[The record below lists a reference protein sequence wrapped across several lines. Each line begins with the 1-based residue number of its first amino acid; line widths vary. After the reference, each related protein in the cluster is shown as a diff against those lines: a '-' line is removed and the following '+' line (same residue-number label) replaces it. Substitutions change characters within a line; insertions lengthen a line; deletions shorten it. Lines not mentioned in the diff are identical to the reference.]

1 MKNNTPRYK
10 TYSLLNKGSKFGTKS
25 FRVAVVTLLMV
36 PVLIFIQRGQAQ
48 KKQGGVSISPPIQQQ
63 GESKTF
69 APVERPMMVF
79 PSINLR
85 QVARQQA
92 LESSQLSP
100 AEIRAIHAPKG
111 DVPMGRRPVALPAE
125 LLTRKEQPAVSSV
138 LAPLAS
144 PTGISPPPSQTFK
157 GQELLGNT
165 IPPDTGGAVGT
176 THVVTVTNDRLRIF
190 DRNGVVLSTVTL
202 NSFWAGV
209 SLEGGAA
216 VNAFDPKMLFDR
228 FNNRFIFISSANPQS
243 LSSAVLIAVT
253 QTADPNGV
261 WFRYAIDGDPTATA
275 AGGHWIDYPTIGLN
289 KNWIV
294 IMENVFN
301 FGTAGSG
308 YFGPQIYVVDKQNA
322 YTGPVALTAS
332 LFQASFS
339 STCLTSATPE
349 LELACGF
356 TMAPAVTEDNTANTE
371 YLVEDW
377 DSVLGQL
384 RISTITGTA
393 AAPVLT
399 IATQFPQSTNSWQ
412 SSAGI
417 TPAGSGGY
425 MLQRQQAAYLT
436 SGTRPAANDSRI
448 QNAVFRNGSLWAAH
462 TVMLST
468 TPLAAGAGTSVAN
481 PHNHAGI
488 QWWEIDPT
496 IVNSASG
503 TLPIQRGRIQD
514 PTADNCNNNSGG
526 SRGGCTPQGQF
537 FAYPHISVN
546 QNDDVLIGYSRFSE
560 RTYASAAYSFRAGTD
575 PANTMRDSIVF
586 RPGQSNYNI
595 GGGAPFTARWGDMS
609 HAQVDPLNDTDFWT
623 TQEYADV
630 NRQLGASIVGTWATW
645 WARVSPSTPA
655 PSTTGSLI
663 ISEFR
668 VRGPQGP
675 RDEFVELYNP
685 GTSPLVVTTSDGSD
699 GWALAYSA
707 DGTTITAVTTIPVG
721 TVIPAKGHFLF
732 TGNQI
737 NPIPASAVYSL
748 TNAPNTAFRDSGGD
762 TGYAIDNPDNGGF
775 AIFKT
780 SIPAN
785 FAVGT
790 RMDSV
795 GFSTIAAGLFREG
808 AGLTPIS
815 TTSPTGQASHIRFIG
830 RFGEPH
836 DTGANEADFIYIN
849 PVNELSP
856 IPTQG
861 AAGPEN
867 LDSPRV
873 RSDMLDTLVAP
884 CLASTIPPNRVR
896 VGSGNSGTLSIR
908 RTFQNNTGAPVTRLR
923 FRVVEITTA
932 PAPDLATAILAATSS
947 SNSIEASPCGPNV
960 TITGLTLEN
969 TPVPVQPQG
978 GGYNSTLS
986 AGTITLA
993 APLANGSSISVN
1005 FLTNVVQAGQFK
1017 FFVNVEALR

>member
-1 MKNNTPRYK
+1 MKNNTTLSLGGSRSK
-10 TYSLLNKGSKFGTKS
+10 TKANIIRIAAMVLL
-25 FRVAVVTLLMV
+25 VV
-36 PVLIFIQRGQAQ
+36 PALIFTQRGHAQ
-48 KKQGGVSISPPIQQQ
+48 KQSGTISIGPPIQQQ

-69 APVERPMMVF
+69 APIERPMMVF

-92 LESSQLSP
+92 LESSQLAP
-100 AEIRAIHAPKG
+100 AESRAIHAPKG
-111 DVPMGRRPVALPAE
+111 DVPPGRRPVALPAE
-125 LLTRKEQPAVSSV
+125 LSGSKERPSVASV

-144 PTGISPPPSQTFK
+144 TTGISPPPSQTFK

-176 THVVTVTNDRLRIF
+176 THIITATNDRLRIL

-202 NSFWAGV
+202 SSFWSGV
-209 SLEGGAA
+209 SLEGGAS
-216 VNAFDPKMLFDR
+216 VVAFDPKVMFDR
-228 FNNRFIFISSANPQS
+228 FNNRFIFVASANPQS

-261 WFRYAIDGDPTATA
+261 WFRYAIDGDPAATA
-275 AGGHWIDYPTIGLN
+275 AGGHWIDYPTIGHN

-294 IMENVFN
+294 IMENTFN
-301 FGTAGSG
+301 FGTAGSSF
-308 YFGPQIYVVDKQNA
+308 FGPQVYVINKQNA
-322 YTGPVALTAS
+322 YTGPVSLMSS
-332 LFQASFS
+332 LFEGSFTG
-339 STCLTSATPE
+339 TCITSGTPQ

-356 TMAPAVTEDNTANTE
+356 TMAPAITEDNTTDTE

-377 DSVLGQL
+377 DNVAAQL
-384 RISTITGTA
+384 RLSKITGTA
-393 AAPVLT
+393 AVPVLT
-399 IATQFPQSTNSWQ
+399 VGTQFPQSTNSWRFG
-412 SSAGI
+412 AGI
-417 TPAGSGGY
+417 TPSGSGGY
-425 MLQRQQAAYLT
+425 LLQRQQAAYLT
-436 SGTRPAANDSRI
+436 SSNRPAANDSRI
-448 QNAVFRNGSLWAAH
+448 QNAVYRNGSLWATH

-468 TPLAAGAGTSVAN
+468 TPLAAGTDTSTAN

-496 IVNSASG
+496 IANSTSG
-503 TLPIQRGRIQD
+503 TLPLQRARIQD
-514 PTADNCNNNSGG
+514 PTADNCNNNAGAA
-526 SRGGCTPQGQF
+526 RPGCTPQGQF
-537 FAYPHISVN
+537 FAFPHITVN

-575 PANTMRDSIVF
+575 PINTMRDSIVF

-595 GGGAPFTARWGDMS
+595 GAGSPFTVRWGDMS
-609 HAQVDPLNDTDFWT
+609 HAQVDPINDTDFWT

-630 NRQLGASIVGTWATW
+630 NRALGLGIVGTWSTW
-645 WARVSPSTPA
+645 WARVSPNTPA
-655 PSTTGSLI
+655 PSTTGHLI

-685 GTSPLVVTTSDGSD
+685 GTSPLVVTTADGSD
-699 GWALAYSA
+699 GWALAYSSN
-707 DGTTITAVTTIPVG
+707 GTAITAVTTIPVG
-721 TVIPAKGHFLF
+721 TVIPAKGHFLI
-732 TGNQI
+732 TGNQV
-737 NPIPASAVYSL
+737 NPITASAVYSL
-748 TNAPNTAFRDSGGD
+748 TGAPNTAFRDSGGD

-780 SIPAN
+780 SNPAN
-785 FAVGT
+785 FVVGT

-795 GFSTIAAGLFREG
+795 GFSGIAAGLFREG
-808 AGLTPIS
+808 AGLPPIS
-815 TTSPTGQASHIRFIG
+815 TTNPTGQASHVRFIG
-830 RFGEPH
+830 RLGEPH
-836 DTGANEADFIYIN
+836 DTGVNEADFIYVN

-856 IPTQG
+856 TPMQG

-873 RSDMLDTLVAP
+873 QSSLVDSLVAP
-884 CLASTIPPNRVR
+884 CIASTLAPNRVR
-896 VGSGNSGTLSIR
+896 VGSGNAGTLSIR
-908 RTFQNNTGAPVTRLR
+908 RTLHNNTGGAVTRLR

-932 PAPDLATAILAATSS
+932 PAPDLATAILAVTSS
-947 SNSIEASPCGPNV
+947 SNSTEASPCGPSV
-960 TITGLTLEN
+960 TIKGLTLED

-978 GGYNSTLS
+978 GGQNSILS

-993 APLANGSSISVN
+993 TPLANGSSISVN
-1005 FLTNVVQAGQFK
+1005 FLTNVVKAGQFR
-1017 FFVNVEALR
+1017 FFVNVEALP

>member
-1 MKNNTPRYK
+1 MKTNAPHPTTFNKSKLITNIFRIV
-10 TYSLLNKGSKFGTKS
+10 LLAFLS
-25 FRVAVVTLLMV
+25 VAVLVIT
-36 PVLIFIQRGQAQ
+36 QRGHAQ
-48 KKQGGVSISPPIQQQ
+48 KKSETISISPPLQQQ
-63 GESKTF
+63 GETKSF
-69 APVERPMMVF
+69 ASVERPVMVF
-79 PSINLR
+79 SSINLR

-92 LESSQLSP
+92 LESSQSAP

-111 DVPMGRRPVALPAE
+111 DVPPGRRAVSLPAE
-125 LLTRKEQPAVSSV
+125 LRGSKEQPTVASV

-144 PTGISPPPSQTFK
+144 PTGISPPPSQSFK
-157 GQELLGNT
+157 GQELIGNT

-176 THVVTVTNDRLRIF
+176 THIITATNDRLRIM

-202 NSFWAGV
+202 SSFWAGV
-209 SLEGGAA
+209 SLEGGAG
-216 VNAFDPKMLFDR
+216 VTAFDPKVLFDR
-228 FNNRFIFISSANPQS
+228 FNNRFIFVASANPQS

-253 QTADPNGV
+253 QTADPTGV
-261 WFRYAIDGDPTATA
+261 WFRYAIDGDPAATA
-275 AGGHWIDYPTIGLN
+275 AGGHWIDYPSIGHN

-294 IMENVFN
+294 IMENTFS
-301 FGTAGSG
+301 FGTAGSSF
-308 YFGPQIYVVDKQNA
+308 FGPQIYVIDKQSA
-322 YTGPVALTAS
+322 YAGPAS
-332 LFQASFS
+332 LTSNLFQDSFFG
-339 STCLTSATPE
+339 TCQTSATPE

-356 TMAPAVTEDNTANTE
+356 TMAPAVTEDNTTDTE

-377 DSVLGQL
+377 DSVAAQL
-384 RISTITGTA
+384 RLSRITGTVA
-393 AAPVLT
+393 VPVLS
-399 IATQFPQSTNSWQ
+399 IGTQFPQSTNSWQ
-412 SSAGI
+412 FNAGI

-425 MLQRQQAAYLT
+425 LLQRQQAAYLT
-436 SGTRPAANDSRI
+436 SSSRPAANDSRI
-448 QNAVFRNGSLWAAH
+448 QNAVYRNGSLWATH

-468 TPLAAGAGTSVAN
+468 TPLAAGTATSAAN
-481 PHNHAGI
+481 PHNHAAV

-526 SRGGCTPQGQF
+526 ARAGCTPQGQF
-537 FAYPHISVN
+537 FAFPQITVN

-560 RTYASAAYSFRAGTD
+560 RTYPSAAYSFRAGTD
-575 PANTMRDSIVF
+575 PLNTTRDSIVF

-595 GGGAPFTARWGDMS
+595 GGGTPFTTRWGDMS

-630 NRQLGASIVGTWATW
+630 NRQLGANIVGTWSTW
-645 WARVSPSTPA
+645 WARVSPNTPA
-655 PSTTGSLI
+655 PSTTGTLI

-668 VRGPQGP
+668 MRGPQGP

-699 GWALAYSA
+699 GWALAYSGN
-707 DGTTITAVTTIPVG
+707 GTTVTAVTTIPVG
-721 TVIPAKGHFLF
+721 TVIPAKGHFLL
-732 TGNQI
+732 TGNQLS
-737 NPIPASAVYSL
+737 PIAASAVYSL
-748 TNAPNTAFRDSGGD
+748 ATTPNTAFRDSGGD
-762 TGYAIDNPDNGGF
+762 TGYAIDNADNGGF

-780 SIPAN
+780 SNAAN

-795 GFSTIAAGLFREG
+795 GFSSIAAGLFREG
-808 AGLTPIS
+808 AGLPPIS
-815 TTSPTGQASHIRFIG
+815 TTNPTGQASHVRFIG

-836 DTGANEADFIYIN
+836 DTGANEADFIYVN
-849 PVNELSP
+849 PVSELSP

-867 LDSPRV
+867 LDSPRIQSNIV
-873 RSDMLDTLVAP
+873 DALVAP
-884 CLASTIPPNRVR
+884 CIASTLPPNRVR

-908 RTFQNNTGAPVTRLR
+908 RKFSNNTGAAVTRLR

-932 PAPDLATAILAATSS
+932 PAPSPATAILAVTSS
-947 SNSIEASPCGPNV
+947 SNSTEATPCGPNV
-960 TITGLTLEN
+960 TITGLTIED
-969 TPVPVQPQG
+969 TPAPVQLLG
-978 GGYNSTLS
+978 GGQNSTLS

-993 APLANGSSISVN
+993 TPLANGSSISVN
-1005 FLTNVVQAGQFK
+1005 FLTNVVQAGQFR
-1017 FFVNVEALR
+1017 FFVNVEALP

>member
-1 MKNNTPRYK
+1 MKKDTRHYLTFHK
-10 TYSLLNKGSKFGTKS
+10 SKLIVNI
-25 FRVAVVTLLMV
+25 FRIAAIAILTVSALVIT
-36 PVLIFIQRGQAQ
+36 QRGHAQ
-48 KKQGGVSISPPIQQQ
+48 KKSGSVSISPPIQQQ
-63 GESKTF
+63 VETKTF
-69 APVERPMMVF
+69 APVERPVMVF
-79 PSINLR
+79 SSINLR

-92 LESSQLSP
+92 LESSQSAP

-111 DVPMGRRPVALPAE
+111 DVPPGRRAVSLPAE
-125 LLTRKEQPAVSSV
+125 LRGSKEQPSV
-138 LAPLAS
+138 ASILAPIAS
-144 PTGISPPPSQTFK
+144 PTGISPPPSQSFK
-157 GQELLGNT
+157 GQELVGT
-165 IPPDTGGAVGT
+165 VIPPDTGGAVGT
-176 THVVTVTNDRLRIF
+176 SHIITATNDRLRIL
-190 DRNGVVLSTVTL
+190 DRNGVALSTVTL

-209 SLEGGAA
+209 SLEGGAPA
-216 VNAFDPKMLFDR
+216 NAFDPKVLFDR
-228 FNNRFIFISSANPQS
+228 FNNRFIFIASANAQS
-243 LSSAVLIAVT
+243 PSSAVLIAIT
-253 QTADPNGV
+253 QTADPTGV

-275 AGGHWIDYPTIGLN
+275 AGGHWIDYPTIGHN

-294 IMENVFN
+294 IMENTFN
-301 FGTAGSG
+301 FGTAGSTF
-308 YFGPQIYVVDKQNA
+308 FGPQIYVIDKQNA
-322 YTGPVALTAS
+322 YAGPAALTSS
-332 LFQASFS
+332 LFQGGFA
-339 STCLTSATPE
+339 STCLTSATPQ

-356 TMAPAVTEDNTANTE
+356 TMAPAVTEDNTTDTE

-377 DSVLGQL
+377 DAIGAQL
-384 RISTITGTA
+384 RLSRITGTA

-399 IATQFPQSTNSWQ
+399 VGTQFPQSTNSWQ
-412 SSAGI
+412 FSAGI
-417 TPAGSGGY
+417 TPSGSGGY
-425 MLQRQQAAYLT
+425 LLQRQQAAYLT
-436 SGTRPAANDSRI
+436 SSIRAAANDARI
-448 QNAVFRNGSLWAAH
+448 QNAVYRNGSLWATH

-468 TPLAAGAGTSVAN
+468 TALPAGTGTSTAN

-496 IVNSASG
+496 IVNSAAG

-514 PTADNCNNNSGG
+514 PTADNCNNNAGAA
-526 SRGGCTPQGQF
+526 RPACTPQGQF
-537 FAYPHISVN
+537 FAFPHMTVN

-560 RTYASAAYSFRAGTD
+560 RTYASAAYSYRAGAD

-595 GGGAPFTARWGDMS
+595 GGGSPFTTRWGDMS

-630 NRQLGASIVGTWATW
+630 NRPVLGGIGGTWSTW

-655 PSTTGSLI
+655 PSTTGNLI

-668 VRGPQGP
+668 MRGPQGP

-685 GTSPLVVTTSDGSD
+685 GTSPLVVTTADGSD
-699 GWALAYSA
+699 GWALAYSSN
-707 DGTTITAVTTIPVG
+707 GTTVTAVTTIPVG

-732 TGNQI
+732 TSNQVS
-737 NPIPASAVYSL
+737 PITASAVYSL

-762 TGYAIDNPDNGGF
+762 TGYAIDDPDNGGF

-780 SIPAN
+780 SNPAN

-795 GFSTIAAGLFREG
+795 GFSGIAAGLFREG
-808 AGLTPIS
+808 AGLPPIS
-815 TTSPTGQASHIRFIG
+815 TTNPTGQASHVRFIG

-836 DTGANEADFIYIN
+836 DTGANEEDFIYVN
-849 PVNELSP
+849 PVNELTP
-856 IPTQG
+856 VPTQG

-873 RSDMLDTLVAP
+873 QSSVVDALVAP
-884 CLASTIPPNRVR
+884 CIASTLPPNRVR

-908 RTFQNNTGAPVTRLR
+908 RTFNNNTGTAVTRLR

-932 PAPDLATAILAATSS
+932 PAPDLATAILAVTSS
-947 SNSIEASPCGPNV
+947 SNSTEASPCGPNV
-960 TITGLTLEN
+960 TITGLTLED

-978 GGYNSTLS
+978 GGQNSSLS

-993 APLANGSSISVN
+993 TPLANGSSIRVN
-1005 FLTNVVQAGQFK
+1005 FLTNVVKAGQFR